1 MQPEY
6 GQKAPQLS
14 DGSVLLNEAT
24 LTAEQT
30 SDVKHDIELTRSV
43 VDEGKRATK
52 IMVRVALTL
61 ALGHVGA
68 IVAAIMGMSAL
79 GLIFLLGALLI
90 SAEINKRIYR
100 NFMKASVVRLQAI
113 KSRPTVASV
122 VRNFW
127 ATSGAKSQAEDHMNF
142 MLEKEISL
150 GGGGAYSLIM
160 DQSSEDNYV
169 LRVVQKPAK
178 EVVAV

>member
-14 DGSVLLNEAT
+14 DGSVLLNEVI

-30 SDVKHDIELTRSV
+30 SEVKHDIDLTRSV
-43 VDEGKRATK
+43 IDEGKRATK
-52 IMVRVALTL
+52 IMVGVALTL
-61 ALGHVGA
+61 ALGHIGA

-90 SAEINKRIYR
+90 SAEVNKRIYR
-100 NFMKASVVRLQAI
+100 NFMKASSVRLQAI

-127 ATSGAKSQAEDHMNF
+127 ATMSAGAQSGDHMTL
-142 MLEKEISL
+142 MLEKEVRL
-150 GGGGAYSLIM
+150 GGGGAYSLVM

-169 LRVVQKPAK
+169 LRLVQKPAK
-178 EVVAV
+178 EAVAV